1 MSRFLNSYDKFDSN
15 WLGVAVK
22 LFYAF
27 TVIGLNGTFTKKS
40 KPVRDSMVS
49 MVVTV
54 GATLEEFVSK
64 QQRQHRDGIVSV
76 MNTEGKWITA
86 RKRSVL
92 LDY

>member
-1 MSRFLNSYDKFDSN
+1 
-15 WLGVAVK
+15 
-22 LFYAF
+22 
-27 TVIGLNGTFTKKS
+27 
-40 KPVRDSMVS
+40 MVS